1 MNGSV
6 IAKADSRPML
16 GAERQGCP
24 YNEEIPLWL
33 RMLSD
38 MMIGHDVDIVM
49 VLRFERPVAPEG
61 S

>member
-1 MNGSV
+1 M
-6 IAKADSRPML
+6 K
-16 GAERQGCP
+16 EFH
-24 YNEEIPLWL
+24 LWL